1 MNIKNKIIITDTNII
16 TDLSVAN
23 VLEIFVT
30 MDNVYTSDLV
40 KRDEINANT
49 GDIETIKLLKT
60 ITASPEQLKEIF
72 EISEKEK
79 SLSAVDIINYILSR
93 DNNAIL
99 ATGDKKLLEFSKN
112 NGIKVIRTLAIIKN
126 MWGEQ
131 IITTKK
137 AIDAC
142 NRLKKEKSTRIPEK
156 DIDDFISTLEKDL
169 D

>member
-1 MNIKNKIIITDTNII
+1 MNIKNKTIITDTNII

-23 VLEIFVT
+23 VLKFFVT

-79 SLSAVDIINYILSR
+79 SLSAVDIINYILSQ

-99 ATGDKKLLEFSKN
+99 ANYLNF
-112 NGIKVIRTLAIIKN
+112 
-126 MWGEQ
+126 Q
-131 IITTKK
+131 K
-137 AIDAC
+137 AMV
-142 NRLKKEKSTRIPEK
+142 
-156 DIDDFISTLEKDL
+156 
-169 D
+169 